1 MKSSKLTIKALIIA
15 IALTGCEPKQNT
27 DEPRAPMVD
36 TRAREDVDALIR
48 ALPDLLDAHAFA
60 SASRVAPT
68 ELLAGD
74 AARSW
79 RPRLRHEKLLGQL
92 YARRDG
98 THRWVNAKHPELTE
112 DARVVLERLRQAE
125 PVHGL
130 FAMELSL
137 PMIERRVA
145 ILDAPVPSIDVGVI
159 GEAERAKVSS
169 WLQEHGEEFSGD
181 QDNSKLVASLVEA
194 KILPA
199 PIQRGYDALATSAS
213 VRASAADELEVLMSD
228 GFVGYA
234 REMRLDNPAWYRDF
248 EWPEH
253 LVMPSRPKIR
263 ERARLERE
271 QNLHVV
277 LHELSPV
284 FAGEAPI
291 LKYIDA
297 LPPRFEQYE
306 RLLESYAHYQKIVA
320 QGGWGRLPESVI
332 SLKLGQSREDVVL
345 LKERLRA
352 EFLWTGDDSQEFTKA
367 LRDAINAYQQ
377 THQVWEKG
385 VVTRETWRSMNVP
398 ASRRLQR
405 IRRSLQNWRE
415 MRIGDDADYVY
426 INIPDFHGE
435 VWLEDK
441 RELRFKVVT
450 GSAKREYNKETRE
463 FEMPRATA
471 LFSDTMEYMVFNPYW
486 NVPKGIVE
494 EEIMPELEEDPEYL
508 ESHNYEWHETSV
520 GNRVLRQKPGP
531 DNALGLVKFLFPNEH
546 DIYLHDTNQKGFF
559 RYPIRAFSHGCVRV
573 FEPMKLARF
582 LLDREGKLDEKKIAK
597 WTELGG
603 GEIWIKLEKPLAVHL
618 EYVVVRVDD
627 RGRTHFLAD
636 VYRRDHTPMT
646 TTASL
651 QSAYDVAANA
661 MALAEARRPAL

>member
-1 MKSSKLTIKALIIA
+1 MKSSTLTIKALIFS
-15 IALTGCEPKQNT
+15 IALLGCEPKQNN
-27 DEPRAPMVD
+27 DEPREPMVD

-48 ALPDLLDAHAFA
+48 ALPELLDAHAFA
-60 SASRVAPT
+60 AAKRISPATSLAEGSKRAWGASM
-68 ELLAGD
+68 
-74 AARSW
+74 
-79 RPRLRHEKLLGQL
+79 RHEKLLQQL
-92 YARRDG
+92 YTRRDD
-98 THRWVNAKHPELTE
+98 TPLWVNSKHPELTD

-137 PMIERRVA
+137 PEIERRVA
-145 ILDAPVPSIDVGVI
+145 ILDAPVANLDASAID
-159 GEAERAKVSS
+159 EPDRARIST

-181 QDNSKLVASLVEA
+181 KDNSKLVTSLIDARV
-194 KILPA
+194 LPA
-199 PIQRGYDALATSAS
+199 PIIEGYEALTSDVAA
-213 VRASAADELEVLMSD
+213 RAAAADELEVLLSD

-234 REMRLDNPAWYRDF
+234 REMRLDNPAWFRDF

-253 LVMPSRPKIR
+253 LVMPRRPKIR
-263 ERARLERE
+263 ERARIERE
-271 QNLHVV
+271 QNVHAV

-284 FAGEAPI
+284 FAGEVKIEPF
-291 LKYIDA
+291 IDG

-320 QGGWGRLPESVI
+320 QGGWGKLPESVM

-352 EFLWTGDDSQEFTKA
+352 EFLWSGDSSQEFTKE

-385 VVTRETWRSMNVP
+385 IVTRETWRSMNVP
-398 ASRRLQR
+398 ATRRLQR

-415 MRIGDDADYVY
+415 MRIGDDTNYVY

-435 VWLEDK
+435 VWLDDK

-450 GSAKREYNKETRE
+450 GSAKREYNKEKRE
-463 FEMPRATA
+463 FEMPRATE

-508 ESHNYEWHETSV
+508 ETHNYEWHETSV

-582 LLDREGKLDEKKIAK
+582 LLEREGKLDEKKIAK
-597 WTELGG
+597 WTEPGG
-603 GEIWIKLEKPLAVHL
+603 GEIWIKLDKPLAVHI

-636 VYRRDHTPMT
+636 VYRRDHEPMT
-646 TTASL
+646 TTASR
-651 QSAYDVAANA
+651 QSAYDIAASA
-661 MALAEARRPAL
+661 MELAEERRPTL